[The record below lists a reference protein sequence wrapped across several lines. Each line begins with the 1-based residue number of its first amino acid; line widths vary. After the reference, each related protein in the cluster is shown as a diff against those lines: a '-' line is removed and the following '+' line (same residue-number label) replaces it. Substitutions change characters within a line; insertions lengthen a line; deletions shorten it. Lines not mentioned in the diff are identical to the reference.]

1 LNPLEGERPPAIPSL
16 SSRTVAGTESDW
28 LEEAMQQHWDRVVA
42 VLFRLLGDDAEAQ
55 DLALEAFFRL
65 HRRGQ
70 GADTAGWLY
79 RVAVNLGLNALRA
92 RQRRRRYES
101 QAGLQ
106 ALEQDAPAD
115 PAFTLEQ
122 AEERQ
127 RVRAALAKMK
137 PRSASLLVLRY
148 SGLSYAEIAAALG
161 VAVSSVGSL
170 LTRAEAE
177 FERRYRGE

>member
-1 LNPLEGERPPAIPSL
+1 
-16 SSRTVAGTESDW
+16 
-28 LEEAMQQHWDRVVA
+28 MHQHWSRVVA
-42 VLFRLLGDDAEAQ
+42 VLYRLLGDDAEAQ
-55 DLALEAFFRL
+55 DLALEAFWRL
-65 HRRGQ
+65 HRRGPLVNPA
-70 GADTAGWLY
+70 GAGSSGTESGAWLN

-137 PRSASLLVLRY
+137 PRSASLLVLRH
-148 SGLSYAEIAAALG
+148 SGFSYAEIAAALG
-161 VAVSSVGSL
+161 VAVSSVGSFL
-170 LTRAEAE
+170 ARAEAE
-177 FERRYRGE
+177 FERRYINM